1 MSMKKILLILLM
13 SLMLGAQAQIVT
25 KGSCKAL
32 RQVHDLNFVMDF
44 SKAQIM
50 GQSELFFSVENEDWV
65 RDDIITLCTN
75 TINKQLDGKLT
86 VTPNNTS
93 TLSLKLIVL
102 KVSKNGSFY
111 CKAELTDKDKKLAE
125 IHEIRSSYGDFMGT
139 NLHRI
144 KVGSQKLGVKL
155 GKFLKYQIR

>member
-1 MSMKKILLILLM
+1 MPMKKLLPILLM
-13 SLMLGAQAQIVT
+13 SLVLGAKAQIVT
-25 KGSCKAL
+25 KGSCRAL
-32 RQVHDLNFVMDF
+32 RQAHDINFVMDF

-65 RDDIITLCTN
+65 RDDIVTLCAN
-75 TINKQLDGKLT
+75 NINKQLDGKLT
-86 VTPNNTS
+86 VTPNNSS

-102 KVSKNGSFY
+102 KISKNGSFY
-111 CKAELTDKDKKLAE
+111 CKAELTNTEKKLAE

-139 NLHRI
+139 NVHRI

-155 GKFLKYQIR
+155 GKFLRYQIR